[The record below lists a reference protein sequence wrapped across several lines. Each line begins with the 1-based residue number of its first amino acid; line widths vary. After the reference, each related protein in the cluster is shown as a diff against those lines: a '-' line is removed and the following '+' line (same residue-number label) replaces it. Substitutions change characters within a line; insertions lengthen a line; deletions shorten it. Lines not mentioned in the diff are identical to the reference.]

1 MNEKIIIEMGGQ
13 IISIEFHFSFLSI
26 YNNIVCTDGKVPA
39 KIILLYG
46 GIRMFRMFRLDVSI
60 SLMRESSRTQDRP
73 PKNKKNTQIAALSL
87 SYNISSIIFVSGGEF
102 DQLPSPA
109 GCRSQG

>member
-1 MNEKIIIEMGGQ
+1 M
-13 IISIEFHFSFLSI
+13 FLPR
-26 YNNIVCTDGKVPA
+26 GKLLGLACPA
-39 KIILLYG
+39 LKADSRY
-46 GIRMFRMFRLDVSI
+46 RMFRMFRLDVSI
-60 SLMRESSRTQDRP
+60 SLMRKSSRTQDRP
-73 PKNKKNTQIAALSL
+73 PKNKKTQIAALSL